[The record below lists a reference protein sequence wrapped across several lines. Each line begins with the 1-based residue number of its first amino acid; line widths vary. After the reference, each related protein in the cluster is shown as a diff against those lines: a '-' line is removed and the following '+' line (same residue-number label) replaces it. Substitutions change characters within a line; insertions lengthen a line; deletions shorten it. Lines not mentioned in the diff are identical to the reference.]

1 MGTWKG
7 NKISNKQ
14 RQLNEKSEKTGT
26 ASDKHVICLCST
38 KISQV
43 VKKRYYYSK
52 IQKMIPSKKIKRLT

>member
-43 VKKRYYYSK
+43 VKKRDYYSK
-52 IQKMIPSKKIKRLT
+52 I